1 MKADRKKIML
11 IFGTRPEATKIC
23 PVVQELKKYPDWF
36 ETKVIVTGQHKE
48 QLQQTLCHFD
58 IQPDVDLTLMK
69 ENQTLAYLTSAAI
82 TGLDKIICEE
92 RPDLILVHG
101 DTQTAVSGGM
111 AAFFHKIPVGHIEA
125 GLRSQNKYSPWPEEI
140 NRRIVDVVSDFLFA
154 PTSIS
159 KENLIREGYNEAN
172 IYVTGQTAV
181 DAAILTKK
189 SNYNFKDE
197 TLNRLIEHKGRII
210 TVTAH
215 RKENYGSPMISMFR
229 AIRRVADEN
238 PDISVIYPVHL
249 SPVVREI
256 ANKILTGHDRIHLI
270 DPIDYPD
277 MINLM
282 ARSYLILSDS
292 GGLQEEAP
300 VLKKPLVLMRET
312 TERPEAVTANAVCLS
327 GTDEEM
333 IHTITTKLLTD
344 LNYYESMSRAEN
356 PFGDGRASKRIVQII
371 AYYFGLIPNLSI
383 EFNAK

>member
-1 MKADRKKIML
+1 MKTDRKKIML

-48 QLQQTLCHFD
+48 QLQQILSHFN

-82 TGLDKIICEE
+82 TGLDKILSEE

-101 DTQTAVSGGM
+101 DTQTAVCGGM
-111 AAFFHKIPVGHIEA
+111 AAFFHKIPIGHIEA

-154 PTSIS
+154 PTSTS

-181 DAAILTKK
+181 DAAVLTKK

-197 TLNRLIEHKGRII
+197 NLNRLIEHKGRII

-215 RKENYGSPMISMFR
+215 RKENYGSPMIGMFR

-238 PDISVIYPVHL
+238 PDISVIYPIHL

-256 ANKILTGHDRIHLI
+256 ANQILTGHDRIHLI

-312 TERPEAVTANAVCLS
+312 TERPEALTANAVCLS
-327 GTDEEM
+327 GTDEGK

-356 PFGDGRASKRIVQII
+356 PFGDGMASKRIVQII
-371 AYYFGLIPNLSI
+371 AYYFGLTPNLPI
-383 EFNAK
+383 EFNSK